1 MLHFETIDAPTLELM
16 NKIMAVPL
24 FSPFRLV
31 GGTALALQTG
41 HRKSVDLDFF
51 GPCLLEERELTE
63 ELSNIGSII
72 WLNKLKNIKSLSVN
86 GIKVDFVNYS
96 YPWLSGLIQEENVRI
111 ASKKDIA
118 AMKLAA
124 ITGRGAKKDFIDLY
138 FLLQE
143 FSLSE
148 MLSMYEAKYIDGSA
162 FMVLKSLVYFDDAEN
177 DEMPVML
184 KPVTWQIIKQTIEKQ
199 HKSFIEKAG

>member
-1 MLHFETIDAPTLELM
+1 MLHFETIDTPTLELM

-51 GPCLLEERELTE
+51 GPCLLEEGELTE
-63 ELSNIGSII
+63 ELSNFGSIT
-72 WLNKLKNIKSLSVN
+72 WLNKLKNIKSLLVN

-96 YPWLSGLIQEENVRI
+96 YPWLSGLIEEENVRI

-118 AMKLAA
+118 PMKLTA
-124 ITGRGAKKDFIDLY
+124 ITGRGVKKDFIDLY

-143 FSLSE
+143 FTLAEMISL
-148 MLSMYEAKYIDGSA
+148 YEEKYKDGST

-177 DEMPVML
+177 DEMPEML
-184 KPVTWQIIKQTIEKQ
+184 KPITWQDIKETIVKENKNYL
-199 HKSFIEKAG
+199 E